1 MSSRRHA
8 EFHISRTVDLIVVD
22 SVAALTSVA
31 ELDADAGDQF
41 MGVQARMMSQNL
53 KTIIPSLGLS
63 KAALVFIDQ
72 ARIKIGVMYGNP
84 ETTPGGVALRFY
96 SLVRMRVARKGTLG
110 SREAFCTPSTG

>member
-53 KTIIPSLGLS
+53 KTIVPSLGLS
-63 KAALVFIDQ
+63 KTALVFINQ
-72 ARIKIGVMYGNP
+72 
-84 ETTPGGVALRFY
+84 
-96 SLVRMRVARKGTLG
+96 
-110 SREAFCTPSTG
+110 TG